1 MTKPVKTLHDI
12 EVKIILKASLYSAI
26 RGIFDI
32 FICIFV
38 EMKSNIKF
46 FYKGQN
52 GARKQDEYM
61 KKGVGKKQVFFK
73 SHSYLVN

>member
-1 MTKPVKTLHDI
+1 
-12 EVKIILKASLYSAI
+12 
-26 RGIFDI
+26 
-32 FICIFV
+32 
-38 EMKSNIKF
+38 MKSNIKF

-61 KKGVGKKQVFFK
+61 KKGVGKKQKVFFK